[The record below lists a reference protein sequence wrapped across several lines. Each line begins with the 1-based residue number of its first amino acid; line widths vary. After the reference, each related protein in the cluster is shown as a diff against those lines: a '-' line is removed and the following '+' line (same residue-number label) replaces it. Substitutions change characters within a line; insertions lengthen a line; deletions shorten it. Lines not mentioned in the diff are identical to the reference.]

1 MTFLLFPNS
10 CSGAHSE
17 PSWLGVSWNPGYCTH
32 SLYSGLVD
40 VSVRYL
46 SLGHIKKIVCS
57 DLTNEAYL
65 KVRVQS

>member
-10 CSGAHSE
+10 CSGALSE
-17 PSWLGVSWNPGYCTH
+17 RSWLGVSWNPEYCTH

-40 VSVRYL
+40 VSVRCL
-46 SLGHIKKIVCS
+46 IRGHIKGIVCS